1 MSGPFQG
8 EVWWGEAPDAK
19 GRPYLVITRD
29 EAIPVLRAI
38 LVAPLS
44 RTVRGIA
51 TELALG
57 ADEGLSVACAASL
70 DNLLTFPKSMLARR
84 MGAVAA
90 GRRQEL
96 CAALLTVADC

>member
-1 MSGPFQG
+1 MSEPSQG
-8 EVWWGEAPDAK
+8 EVWWGEASDAK
-19 GRPYLVITRD
+19 GRPYLVITRN

-38 LVAPLS
+38 LVAPVS

-57 ADEGLSVACAASL
+57 ADEGLTVACAASL
-70 DNLLTFPKSMLARR
+70 DNLLTFPKSMLVRR

-90 GRRQEL
+90 GRRPEL
-96 CAALLTVADC
+96 CAALLTVSDC

>member
-1 MSGPFQG
+1 
-8 EVWWGEAPDAK
+8 
-19 GRPYLVITRD
+19 
-29 EAIPVLRAI
+29 
-38 LVAPLS
+38 
-44 RTVRGIA
+44 
-51 TELALG
+51 
-57 ADEGLSVACAASL
+57 LSVACAASL